1 MYVYHLS
8 LLKERKEKSL
18 QSAQAVLSPLSTSG
32 KEWCP
37 LPETA
42 HVCPESG
49 KACAIEPSCFW
60 NTTCT
65 PGDDQ
70 ALFCFGLSDFF
81 LTLLLTIT

>member
-1 MYVYHLS
+1 MYLLS
-8 LLKERKEKSL
+8 LLKEHTEKCL
-18 QSAQAVLSPLSTSG
+18 QSAHAVLSPLSTSG

-42 HVCPESG
+42 HMCPESG
-49 KACAIEPSCFW
+49 KACAIEPRWSW
-60 NTTCT
+60 STTCA

-81 LTLLLTIT
+81 FLTLQLTIT